1 MSKGKNI
8 AYVRVSTVEQN
19 EARQREALGKYNID
33 KWFIEKASGKT
44 MKRPKLQEMLGFIRE
59 DDVVYVE
66 EFSRLG
72 RTAYDLL
79 SIVKRIENTGAKFVS
94 LKENFD
100 TSTPT
105 GRLQL
110 TMMAAIAEFER
121 EMILERQREG
131 IAIAKKEGRYK
142 GRNKIVVPGIEEY
155 YNRYM
160 TRQATKTQIAK
171 ELKIIKTLRNSTI
184 FITGA
189 TGLVGL
195 SLVRALLNYNDLD
208 GASNKIIGMARN
220 RQKTKDLYKELCNR
234 KDLKIVYGDILDEI
248 CITEDVDYIIHCASV
263 TASKM
268 MVEEPVETIMTALQG
283 TKNIL
288 DFSVK
293 KKCKSFVYVSSM
305 EVYGSF
311 FSENNNVE
319 EENIGYLDPLKIR
332 SNYPES
338 KRMCENM
345 CIAYMAEYGVPVR
358 IARLAQTFGAGILP
372 GENRVFAQFARSV
385 IRNENIVLHTK
396 GLSEGNYCYTS
407 DTCLA
412 LLLLL
417 EKGTNGEAYNI
428 SNPTTH
434 TTIANM
440 ASMVCDKIAENK
452 IKVVFDVPESNTY
465 GYAADTKM
473 RLNIDKMRK
482 LGWTPRVGLE
492 EAYRRLIGSMV
503 QTNE

>member
-1 MSKGKNI
+1 MITKDYI
-8 AYVRVSTVEQN
+8 
-19 EARQREALGKYNID
+19 
-33 KWFIEKASGKT
+33 
-44 MKRPKLQEMLGFIRE
+44 LQE
-59 DDVVYVE
+59 
-66 EFSRLG
+66 
-72 RTAYDLL
+72 DLD
-79 SIVKRIENTGAKFVS
+79 R
-94 LKENFD
+94 
-100 TSTPT
+100 
-105 GRLQL
+105 
-110 TMMAAIAEFER
+110 
-121 EMILERQREG
+121 
-131 IAIAKKEGRYK
+131 
-142 GRNKIVVPGIEEY
+142 VVP
-155 YNRYM
+155 
-160 TRQATKTQIAK
+160 
-171 ELKIIKTLRNSTI
+171 ELKKLKTLRNSTL

-195 SLVRALLNYNDLD
+195 SLIRALLNYNDLD
-208 GASNKIIGMARN
+208 GANNKIIGLARN

-234 KDLKIVYGDILDEI
+234 KDLKIVYGDILDKI
-248 CITEDVDYIIHCASV
+248 CITEDVDYIVHCASV

-268 MVEEPVETIMTALQG
+268 MIEKPVETIATALQG

-288 DFSVK
+288 DFSVQ

-311 FSENNNVE
+311 SSENNNVTE
-319 EENIGYLDPLKIR
+319 ADIGYLNPLKIR

-345 CIAYMAEYGVPVR
+345 CIAYMTEYGVPVK

-385 IRNENIVLHTK
+385 IRNEDIVLHTK

-412 LLLLL
+412 LLVLL
-417 EKGTNGEAYNI
+417 EKGANGEAYNI
-428 SNPTTH
+428 SNPDTH

-440 ASMVCDKIAENK
+440 ARMVCDKIAENK
-452 IKVVFDVPESNTY
+452 IKVVFDIPESNTY

-473 RLNIDKMRK
+473 KLNVDKMRK
-482 LGWTPRVGLE
+482 LGWAPRIGLE
-492 EAYRRLIGSMV
+492 EAYKRLIESMV